1 MGHHKRRKKTNSSTR
16 ESATNNGS
24 CLQRLVEPQAFT
36 GSGSESFKIRP
47 QSSRAAVNM
56 HTDVTGL
63 VIQERIDAEILMDD
77 GIEWAD
83 ADEPGSVF
91 TRGLENIWMD

>member
-1 MGHHKRRKKTNSSTR
+1 M
-16 ESATNNGS
+16 
-24 CLQRLVEPQAFT
+24 
-36 GSGSESFKIRP
+36 
-47 QSSRAAVNM
+47 NM